1 MSMSLSTKNLTLMGM
16 AMKAKLNNFLCDLI
30 AYIAVGGTMA
40 IMVIC
45 LLTPQ

>member
-1 MSMSLSTKNLTLMGM
+1 
-16 AMKAKLNNFLCDLI
+16 MKTIKRIVYEAI

-40 IMVIC
+40 IMILC

>member
-1 MSMSLSTKNLTLMGM
+1 MYDKKS
-16 AMKAKLNNFLCDLI
+16 KLEQFAYDLI

-45 LLTPQ
+45 FLTPQ

>member
-1 MSMSLSTKNLTLMGM
+1 MYDKKSKIKELWY
-16 AMKAKLNNFLCDLI
+16 DLI

-45 LLTPQ
+45 FLTPQ